1 MLGLLN
7 SPEKVL
13 LAAALLF
20 GAGLG
25 FGAASGKGW
34 LLWQRL
40 RNGGKPNEIQ
50 QMRNL
55 LHDMVPCKYHSGL
68 EANIKHLLRE
78 TAEIKATL
86 GDIWS
91 SINELRRNFYV
102 RRGE

>member
-1 MLGLLN
+1 LGLFN
-7 SPEKVL
+7 STEQIL
-13 LAAALLF
+13 LIAVFLF

-40 RNGGKPNEIQ
+40 RNGGKPTEIQ
-50 QMRNL
+50 QVRNL

-78 TAEIKATL
+78 TGEIKATL
-86 GDIWS
+86 GERWS

-102 RRGE
+102 RKGE